1 MFLFFLFL
9 IVQEISWDFKKL
21 REQVTISE
29 VSTLDVCK
37 VTWPRPRFAEL
48 LDDHPGDSR
57 LSCLPTISRLAALPG
72 LFPPPPTSN
81 AVPRS
86 LRRAVV
92 FPPTP
97 AFGPN
102 NLPSRRR
109 AHAHTA
115 DAAVSTSTERYVG
128 RRCIKR
134 RSHTRNV
141 TSRRPQARAG
151 DKA

>member
-1 MFLFFLFL
+1 MFFLPCK
-9 IVQEISWDFKKL
+9 EYRRKETAGISNNKRSVL
-21 REQVTISE
+21 
-29 VSTLDVCK
+29 STLGVSK
-37 VTWPRPRFAEL
+37 PTWLRPRFAEWL
-48 LDDHPGDSR
+48 NDHPGDSR

-115 DAAVSTSTERYVG
+115 GAAVSTRTERYVG
-128 RRCIKR
+128 RCIKR